1 MEQIRVQRGIE
12 IGVNDNGD
20 SIFLDVEN
28 VNFFDR
34 FKGVLSKLEEV
45 SNEFDRLSESSE
57 VDAIE
62 FQRTKIPD
70 VMAEIDSFIG
80 EGTCEKVFGKD
91 FIPTVYALADFFSQL
106 APIASKYATERD
118 AKILKEYNPNR
129 RGKKK

>member
-62 FQRTKIPD
+62 FQRAKIPE

-80 EGTCEKVFGKD
+80 ENTCEKVFGKG